1 MVRWF
6 VALVRT
12 MSKLAPWFVFSVV
25 MLCGKAAVAEP
36 QEPQTDDRSAALK
49 VFLDCGSCDLNYF
62 RTEVTFINYVR
73 DRADA
78 ELHVL
83 VTTQG
88 TGGGGTEYT
97 LKYIGLGRFAGVDQT
112 LKHFATRTQTDD
124 ERRAGLLARFR
135 LGLIRYAAETTL
147 ASRLKISFDSP
158 SPQKAAADVSND
170 PWNFW
175 VFGLSANG
183 SIEGQESGNE
193 RQIESSISANRT
205 TAAWKLNFSASGEF
219 SREEFVLDEGETF
232 TADARRIDANALVAK
247 SVTAHWSLGAV
258 GALQSSIFSNY
269 DLRTRLGAGVEYD
282 VFPYSEST
290 RRLLALLYTVGWE
303 RANYQETTLY
313 GKDEENLLDH
323 KFETTLNLRQPWGS
337 ASASFEMAQYLSQPS
352 KYRLS
357 VDGGLEVRLFKGFSV
372 EMFGEASRRRD
383 QISLRRGDASNEEI
397 LVRQRELATGYQYDI
412 GFGVRYS
419 FGSIFNNV
427 VNPRFRNA
435 GGF

>member
-1 MVRWF
+1 
-6 VALVRT
+6 
-12 MSKLAPWFVFSVV
+12 MSKLAPWCVFTLY
-25 MLCGKAAVAEP
+25 MFCAETAAARQ
-36 QEPQTDDRSAALK
+36 QEPQADDRSGALK

-62 RTEVTFINYVR
+62 RTEITFINYVR
-73 DRADA
+73 DRTDA

-83 VTTQG
+83 VTTQD

-112 LKHFATRTQTDD
+112 LKYFAAQTHTED

-147 ASRLKISFDSP
+147 APRLKISFDSP
-158 SPQKAAADVSND
+158 SSKKAAADVTND

-175 VFGLSANG
+175 VFGISANG
-183 SIEGQESGNE
+183 SIEGEESGSE
-193 RQIESSISANRT
+193 RQIEGSVSANRT
-205 TAAWKLNFSASGEF
+205 TEAWKLNFSATGEF

-232 TADARRIDANALVAK
+232 TADARNIEGDALVAK
-247 SVTAHWSLGAV
+247 SISQHWSIGAV
-258 GALQSSIFSNY
+258 GAVQSSIFSNY
-269 DLRTRLGAGVEYD
+269 DLRTRLGGGVEYD

-290 RRLLALLYTVGWE
+290 RRLLAFLYTVGWE
-303 RANYQETTLY
+303 RANYLETTLY

-323 KFETTLNLRQPWGS
+323 RFETTLNLRQPWGG

-372 EMFGEASRRRD
+372 EVFGEASRRRD
-383 QISLRRGDASNEEI
+383 QLSLRRGDATNEEI
-397 LVRQRELATGYQYDI
+397 LVRQRELATGYEYDF
-412 GFGVRYS
+412 GFGITYS